1 MGTVTDSSC
10 PLQGRVARLRPS
22 WTGSST
28 GTRPRPSS
36 NPGNGSC
43 SRETRR
49 SWPRS
54 RGATGSAAPI
64 PYFMGRDGGLR
75 STEHAYA
82 AELPGGAGAGVYRY
96 GPKGLPHIAR
106 HHPGH
111 GFTVLLLPGLSPVHR
126 TFAEN
131 VARYPGVFDRPLVG
145 WISGVALE
153 DVGKVAPKVF
163 DGTTG
168 ESTADQGVA
177 MHVVLP
183 PGQRASVDVVNLF
196 APGDGDAI
204 VFPESGFS
212 ATTALVNGKAV
223 NLAAYLADR
232 KVDTALPLVTDR
244 DGAMVNVSFRSVD
257 PAAGLVEFPRPGPRR
272 RGIPPCGAGAGLRAA
287 LCRPIPARRAA
298 DHLRLPLHP
307 QLPLRAPGGPEA
319 RPAPRADGVRPGRV
333 PAAQSD
339 RGMPLDRAGRPEP
352 LIEQRKAPVDVE

>member
-1 MGTVTDSSC
+1 MDGLFDRDATAALIQSGKRLLLAGDEALLASLPRGNWIGGT
-10 PLQGRVARLRPS
+10 
-22 WTGSST
+22 
-28 GTRPRPSS
+28 
-36 NPGNGSC
+36 
-43 SRETRR
+43 
-49 SWPRS
+49 
-54 RGATGSAAPI
+54 I
-64 PYFMGRDGGLR
+64 PYFMGRDGGFR
-75 STEHAYA
+75 SSEYAYA

-126 TFAEN
+126 AFAEN

-257 PAAGLVEFPRPGPRR
+257 PAAGLVSFHAPVL
-272 RGIPPCGAGAGLRAA
+272 AGAEYRLAA
-287 LCRPIPARRAA
+287 P
-298 DHLRLPLHP
+298 
-307 QLPLRAPGGPEA
+307 
-319 RPAPRADGVRPGRV
+319 VRDFAQRFTDRFQ
-333 PAAQSD
+333 PAAPQITF
-339 RGMPLDRAGRPEP
+339 GCHCILNYLYGRLEG
-352 LIEQRKAPVDVE
+352 RKLGRLLGPMAFGQVAYLLLNQTAVCLSIVQGGLSL